1 MHGDENELGWSYDEA
16 VAARDAVQDAR
27 QAALDELDELAE
39 YLAGRRYGACD
50 ARAGVFQPQAFAS
63 EPRDFRQGYVD
74 GWEATSDAMAARA

>member
-1 MHGDENELGWSYDEA
+1 MTITMRTMTAEQH
-16 VAARDAVQDAR
+16 
-27 QAALDELDELAE
+27 AE